1 MDHEFSSNALSTTQS
16 GWDWLSLHLADGSD
30 LMLYRLRDKHGN
42 TDYLSGT
49 RTDASGNPTYLSAGD
64 ITFEPGEVWKS
75 PRTGA
80 AYPQQWQVGVK
91 GMSPLIVRSLMK
103 DQEWTT
109 PETTGVDYFEG
120 GVDAF
125 DGAGKVVGEGYLE
138 MTGSVK
144 TMAGR

>member
-1 MDHEFSSNALSTTQS
+1 MDHEFSSNALSPTQA

-30 LMLYRLRDKHGN
+30 LMLYRLRDQQGR

-49 RTDASGNPTYLSAGD
+49 RTDSTGKATFLSASE
-64 ITFEPGEVWKS
+64 ITFEPGDVWKS
-75 PRTGA
+75 PKTGA
-80 AYPQQWQVGVK
+80 SYPQQWRMNVK
-91 GMSPLIVRSLMK
+91 GMPPLVVRTLMK
-103 DQEWTT
+103 EQEWTT
-109 PETTGVDYFEG
+109 PDTTGVDYFEG

-125 DGAGKVVGEGYLE
+125 DEKGKVVGEGYLE